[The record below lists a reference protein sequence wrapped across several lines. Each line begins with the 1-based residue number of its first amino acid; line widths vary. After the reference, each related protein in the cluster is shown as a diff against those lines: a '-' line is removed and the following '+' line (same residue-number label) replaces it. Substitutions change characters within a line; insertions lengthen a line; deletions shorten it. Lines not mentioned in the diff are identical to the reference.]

1 MASTGIVNTADDDQ
15 ELETIRIP
23 GKDGEFDT
31 GDDETRSL
39 AAFQRSITVSDVM
52 IDAATVDPDI
62 RQVDVEILCRP
73 GIPMDRVDGFPGVPL
88 QLSSGSFPGWSNHD
102 DHE

>member
-15 ELETIRIP
+15 ELETIRIL

-31 GDDETRSL
+31 GDDKTPSF

-52 IDAATVDPDI
+52 IDATTVDPDI

-73 GIPMDRVDGFPGVPL
+73 GIPMDRVDGFL
-88 QLSSGSFPGWSNHD
+88 ESRYS
-102 DHE
+102 